1 MHAARVRLLLQLAEV
16 LRLEAVL
23 PTKATEDVP
32 LLGRCLV
39 PKQGA
44 FVQFR
49 SKAPCLVPKQGAF
62 VQFRSLFI
70 ARDEWGRQ

>member
-49 SKAPCLVPKQGAF
+49 S
-62 VQFRSLFI
+62 LFI